1 MSWGEIKKAINSTL
15 GTSGFLP
22 LDEKIDNLKTA
33 IGVKSIQSGMV
44 DYQASTS
51 GSESR
56 LIFPHQSTS
65 QYSEVVYVDITI
77 ASVDKNKCIVNI
89 TTAADSSFSYSFL
102 GVLVNNT
109 TLRVY
114 VGYKSSGDSYAKT
127 VSSGFTWQV
136 IEFH

>member
-1 MSWGEIKKAINSTL
+1 MGWVETKHALNSSL
-15 GTSGFLP
+15 GTSSFLP
-22 LDEKIDNLKTA
+22 LDKKIDNLKTA

-65 QYSEVVYVDITI
+65 EYSMVVYVDITI
-77 ASVDKNKCIVNI
+77 ASINKNKCIVNI

-114 VGYKSSGDSYAKT
+114 VGYKSSGDSYDKT
-127 VSSGFTWQV
+127 VSSGFTWEV
-136 IEFH
+136 IEFY